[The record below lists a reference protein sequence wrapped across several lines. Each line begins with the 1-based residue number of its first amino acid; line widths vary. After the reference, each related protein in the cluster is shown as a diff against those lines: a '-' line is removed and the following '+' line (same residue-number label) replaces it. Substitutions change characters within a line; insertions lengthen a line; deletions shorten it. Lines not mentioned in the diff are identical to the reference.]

1 LEPERS
7 NSRKDNQMDWRR
19 LLNGPS
25 ARTTRVAG
33 VGIAVVTGI
42 LAAGYV
48 VLPTMAWVF
57 VRGLTAALN
66 GSVWVAAS
74 LSTGVGVGTIV
85 ATIFRAA
92 FAALASPAVS
102 GIMAGLILVGAVA
115 MFGLQRLLGSEE
127 ESPK

>member
-1 LEPERS
+1 
-7 NSRKDNQMDWRR
+7 MDWRR

-25 ARTTRVAG
+25 TRSARVVG
-33 VGIAVVTGI
+33 VGMLLVTAI

-48 VLPTMAWVF
+48 VLPTMAWAF
-57 VRGLTAALN
+57 VRGLTLTLN

-74 LSTGVGVGTIV
+74 LSSGVGAGTIA
-85 ATIFRAA
+85 ATIVRAA
-92 FAALASPAVS
+92 FAALATPAAS
-102 GIMAGLILVGAVA
+102 GLVAGLILVGAVA